1 MIIECIMFNQPQRI
15 IESGYVVA
23 LAISVDPSV
32 EFFKAIYHYA
42 TKHSIPIRKKMERFY
57 KLFDSQWYESNDNG
71 GFDDCALEVQ
81 NYEVPML
88 QVKVV

>member
-42 TKHSIPIRKKMERFY
+42 TKHSIPIRKKRR
-57 KLFDSQWYESNDNG
+57 DSINCSMASGMSLTIMADSMTVHLKSRITKYLCSR
-71 GFDDCALEVQ
+71 
-81 NYEVPML
+81 
-88 QVKVV
+88 